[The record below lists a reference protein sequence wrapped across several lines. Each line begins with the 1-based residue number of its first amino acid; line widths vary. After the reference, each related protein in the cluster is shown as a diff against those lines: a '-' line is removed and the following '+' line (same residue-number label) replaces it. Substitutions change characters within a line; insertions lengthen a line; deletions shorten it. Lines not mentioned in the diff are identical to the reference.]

1 MESSTSVEVVSV
13 PVFTVNIS
21 DAEPYLNQA
30 FEWNFELDANPEV
43 KLKVVRNDKEVNLQ
57 RESRIVL
64 TNTLSEMR
72 QGRRVTSYRLAFE
85 KTTGEDLGV
94 YRVEAT
100 NRAGSAVT
108 QAHMEVKGGPCFL
121 RKPADG
127 SFLIGKPVKVEFE
140 ISGIPEPEMVWLKDG
155 EVFEASGDRVK
166 IENRA
171 KTVYWLNI
179 KTCAKEDF
187 GVYTVKLSNENG
199 KAEEKFTLSLQSK
212 FLV

>member
-1 MESSTSVEVVSV
+1 
-13 PVFTVNIS
+13 
-21 DAEPYLNQA
+21 
-30 FEWNFELDANPEV
+30 
-43 KLKVVRNDKEVNLQ
+43 
-57 RESRIVL
+57 
-64 TNTLSEMR
+64 
-72 QGRRVTSYRLAFE
+72 
-85 KTTGEDLGV
+85 
-94 YRVEAT
+94 
-100 NRAGSAVT
+100 
-108 QAHMEVKGGPCFL
+108 
-121 RKPADG
+121 
-127 SFLIGKPVKVEFE
+127 VKVEFE